1 MPVIPKGDNLGN
13 ALIKAGQ
20 THIQGD
26 GGVAGRAMAGLG
38 RDVMGLG
45 LAIDRENE
53 NINRVAMSNAA
64 LERKKQVD
72 ATRNDLEQKLK
83 MGELQPDEAIETYK
97 KTISELPTI
106 QVNGLNSK
114 QQEELNY
121 HFNAIDYGGERQ
133 VEGLRKA
140 TQVSRAQ
147 KVLIDSFDLANEELL
162 NPNADL
168 AGISSRFNQE
178 SVNQTGLEA
187 YGDKWGQVKKDQLTR
202 LDINYLQNQINH
214 ASESEDSVKLARLR
228 HAMLDDSQFKNLNA
242 MQRRTLLGQIEPVLD
257 RSIGTNYGKQLS
269 QGLIG
274 LTNETGSFEAA
285 NVFNAMIQRESGGS
299 QFDSKGNPLTSTAGA
314 VGKAQVM
321 PETAKAMAK
330 ELGITF
336 DENKYKTDPEY
347 NVMLGQAY
355 FQKNLNKYG
364 SPLIAAAAY
373 NAGDGAVDKWLT
385 RFGDPRKGE
394 ISEQEFLAK
403 IPYKETRDYV
413 QYVAGKVSNSKKG
426 KIDKSGALALIDNSN
441 LSYEQ
446 KQYARAEFSK
456 GIAIQEEQQRAQYQ
470 AVRDWVWTDIV
481 EGGKTIDE
489 IEPQRLA
496 MLSID
501 DRKAM
506 RNYKP
511 VKEDDIRAYEQALY
525 QVNNGVDIDLYGT
538 YRDKLT
544 NGTIKSLI
552 NKQTSLKNNQEQS
565 NSLFSTINL
574 FNTKAKANGVKQGT
588 DNYIALQNATMQA
601 LEERQKKEGRKLNQK
616 EQLEVIDN
624 QFVQGYV
631 KGGGVLFGDSNFR
644 SFYFENDD
652 KSKFYINRIGDV
664 PKDAKEILTQRF
676 KARGIE
682 PSNDLIIKAYNKV
695 LQNGR

>member
-1 MPVIPKGDNLGN
+1 MPIIPKGDNLGN
-13 ALIKAGQ
+13 NLIKAGR
-20 THIQGD
+20 TNLQGD
-26 GGVAGRAMAGLG
+26 NGAVGRAMAGLG

-53 NINRVAMSNAA
+53 NTNRVAISNAA

-72 ATRNDLEQKLK
+72 ATKNDLEQKLK
-83 MGELQPDEAIETYK
+83 MGELQPDEAIDTYK
-97 KTISELPTI
+97 KSISELPTI

-121 HFNAIDYGGERQ
+121 HFNVIDYNGEQQ
-133 VEGLRKA
+133 VQGLRKTA
-140 TQVSRAQ
+140 QVTRAQ
-147 KVLIDSFDLANEELL
+147 SVLADSFNLANEELL
-162 NPNADL
+162 SPNADL
-168 AGISSRFNQE
+168 AGVTSRFNN
-178 SVNQTGLEA
+178 VVIDKTGMEA
-187 YGDKWGQVKKDQLTR
+187 YGDKWGQVKKDYLTK

-214 ASESEDSVKLARLR
+214 AGETENSVRLAQLR
-228 HAMLDDSQFKNLNA
+228 NAMLDDTQFKNLNA
-242 MQRRTLLGQIEPVLD
+242 VQRKTLLNQIEPVLD

-269 QGLIG
+269 QGLVG
-274 LTNETGSFEAA
+274 LSTATGNFDAA
-285 NVFNAMIQRESGGS
+285 NVFNAMIQRESGGN

-330 ELGITF
+330 ELGVAF
-336 DENKYKTDPEY
+336 DENRYKTDPEY

-364 SPLIAAAAY
+364 SPLMAAAAY
-373 NAGDGAVDKWLT
+373 NAGDGAVDKWIA

-403 IPYKETRDYV
+403 IPYKETREYV

-470 AVRDWVWTDIV
+470 AVRDGVWTDIV

-496 MLSID
+496 MLTID

-525 QVNNGVDIDLYGT
+525 QVNNGIDIDLYGT

-552 NKQTSLKNNQEQS
+552 NKQASIKNNGDKA
-565 NSLFSTINL
+565 NSLFSTISL
-574 FNTKAKANGVKQGT
+574 FNSKAKASGVKQGT

-601 LEERQKKEGRKLNQK
+601 LEERQNKEGRKLTQK

-644 SFYFENDD
+644 SFYFESDD
-652 KSKFYINRIGDV
+652 KNKFYINRIGDV
-664 PKDAKEILTQRF
+664 PNNAKEILTQRF

-682 PSNDLIIKAYNKV
+682 PTNELIIRAYNKV

>member
-26 GGVAGRAMAGLG
+26 GGVVGRAMADLG
-38 RDVMGLG
+38 GNVMELG
-45 LAIDRENE
+45 KAIDREND
-53 NINRVAMSNAA
+53 NATRVAMSNVA

-72 ATRNDLEQKLK
+72 TTRNDLEQKLK
-83 MGELQPDEAIETYK
+83 MGELQPDEAIQTYRK
-97 KTISELPTI
+97 ALSELPKI
-106 QVNGLNSK
+106 QVDGINTT

-121 HFNAIDYGGERQ
+121 HIKSIDYEGERQ
-133 VEGLRKA
+133 VVELKKVA
-140 TQVSRAQ
+140 QVSRSQ
-147 KVLIDSFDLANEELL
+147 RVINDSFELANEELL

-168 AGISSRFNQE
+168 VSISSRFNQE
-178 SVNQTGLEA
+178 TFNQTGLEA
-187 YGDKWGQVKKDQLTR
+187 YGDNWGQVKKDQLTR

-214 ASESEDSVKLARLR
+214 ASESKDSVKLARLR

-242 MQRRTLLGQIEPVLD
+242 IQRKNLLGQIEPVLD

-269 QGLIG
+269 QRLIG
-274 LTNETGSFEAA
+274 LTNETGNFEAA
-285 NVFNAMIQRESGGS
+285 NVFNAMLQRESGGN

-314 VGKAQVM
+314 VGKPQVM

-330 ELGITF
+330 ELGIAF
-336 DENKYKTDPEY
+336 DENKYNSDPEY

-394 ISEQEFLAK
+394 ISEQEFLAR

-413 QYVAGKVSNSKKG
+413 QYVAAKANLSKKG
-426 KIDKSGALALIDNSN
+426 KLDKSGALALIDNSN

-470 AVRDWVWTDIV
+470 AVRDGVWTDIV

-496 MLSID
+496 RLSLD

-506 RNYKP
+506 LNCKL
-511 VKEDDIRAYEQALY
+511 VKADDIRAYEQALY
-525 QVNNGVDIDLYGT
+525 QVNNGVDVDLYGT
-538 YRDKLT
+538 YRNKLT

-565 NSLFSTINL
+565 NTLFNTINL
-574 FNTKAKANGVKQGT
+574 FNTKAKVNGIVQGT
-588 DNYIALQNATMQA
+588 NDYMDLQNATMRD
-601 LEERQKKEGRKLNQK
+601 LEERQKKEGRKLTQK

-644 SFYFENDD
+644 SFYFQNDD

-664 PKDAKEILTQRF
+664 PNDAKEILTQRF

-682 PSNDLIIKAYNKV
+682 PNNDLIIKAYNKV